1 MLRWKA
7 NILNGQGEGNSIFP
21 LSGKKVLNT
30 SSDLCACTCTSVV
43 LVFFFFPEL
52 PFCSNSSQANSLLHN
67 WCDFSI
73 YAMDAPE
80 LVSLQTG
87 M

>member
-43 LVFFFFPEL
+43 SFFFFFFWNFHFAVIVLRLILYFIIGVIFLSMLWMPQ
-52 PFCSNSSQANSLLHN
+52 N
-67 WCDFSI
+67 
-73 YAMDAPE
+73 
-80 LVSLQTG
+80 
-87 M
+87 